1 MRVCLSLNSPTDDE
15 FEETLRKNYSHNIQQ
30 SREKQEQMSAFLR
43 NAMVDPNGQQQQRMN
58 EVLLGG
64 RGQQKRLYAVDE
76 TIYGTEEGAK
86 LQQAAQDAASMQKPS
101 KAKKRRRRKQKVEKV
116 ADAEPQETD
125 GQYTEVLVKQSLVA
139 VALVGAVAAG
149 SMFMG
154 GGKRS

>member
-1 MRVCLSLNSPTDDE
+1 
-15 FEETLRKNYSHNIQQ
+15 
-30 SREKQEQMSAFLR
+30 MSAFLQ
-43 NAMVDPNGQQQQRMN
+43 NAMTDPNGQQQQRMS

-86 LQQAAQDAASMQKPS
+86 LQQAAQDAASSQKQT
-101 KAKKRRRRKQKVEKV
+101 KGKKRRRRTQKVEKLE
-116 ADAEPQETD
+116 DAEPQEIGGQHTD
-125 GQYTEVLVKQSLVA
+125 VRVKQSLVA